1 MKIFLRSHFA
11 LLFMVLVQ
19 GGFTWLYF
27 WFLGFQG
34 WGHVLYVLLMQIILL
49 GIYLAYRW
57 MNDSQLYKWITTD
70 EKELRYIPSFGNG
83 YFNKVL
89 HQKIIE
95 EKDASDQLILE
106 GEAEIKE
113 KATFMNQWVHQMKTP
128 ISVIQLMIQDYD
140 DPVFQ
145 DIRKEIYKLEMGLKT
160 VLYSSRLSLFEKD
173 YQIERIPINTFIKE
187 LVKENKSLFFQFK
200 VYPNMI
206 MDDQDLYILSD
217 KKWIKFVIE
226 QVLSNA
232 LKYSSEKSNKVDI
245 RLAKQDE
252 QVILTIT
259 DYGVGIPEQDV
270 KRVFEPYF
278 TGMNGRR
285 YHESTGM
292 GLYLVK
298 EILHKLAHDFSIDTE
313 INKGTSFSIIF
324 NV

>member
-1 MKIFLRSHFA
+1 
-11 LLFMVLVQ
+11 
-19 GGFTWLYF
+19 
-27 WFLGFQG
+27 
-34 WGHVLYVLLMQIILL
+34 
-49 GIYLAYRW
+49 
-57 MNDSQLYKWITTD
+57 
-70 EKELRYIPSFGNG
+70 
-83 YFNKVL
+83 
-89 HQKIIE
+89 
-95 EKDASDQLILE
+95 
-106 GEAEIKE
+106 
-113 KATFMNQWVHQMKTP
+113 
-128 ISVIQLMIQDYD
+128 
-140 DPVFQ
+140 
-145 DIRKEIYKLEMGLKT
+145 MGLKT

-206 MDDQDLYILSD
+206 MNDQDLYILSD

-245 RLAKQDE
+245 RLAKQNE

-259 DYGVGIPEQDV
+259 DYGIGIPEQDV

-278 TGMNGRR
+278 TGVNGRK

-298 EILHKLAHDFSIDTE
+298 EILNRLAHDFSIDTE